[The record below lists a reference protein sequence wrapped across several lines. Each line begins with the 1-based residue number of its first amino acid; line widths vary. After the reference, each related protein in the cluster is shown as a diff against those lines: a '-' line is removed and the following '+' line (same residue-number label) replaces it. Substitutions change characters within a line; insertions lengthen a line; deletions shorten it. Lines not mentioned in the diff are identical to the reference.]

1 MLSEPGDALKTFC
14 ETLDKKAT
22 TIVVQ
27 WMSMLILVLRET
39 DAEYIT

>member
-1 MLSEPGDALKTFC
+1 MLSEPGGALKTFC
-14 ETLDKKAT
+14 KTLDKKAK